1 MTQHSFALIPF
12 PDSTVPKMMITGGMT
27 RAQNLLSV
35 QYVLTGSIDEILFP
49 FPVPHPGRR
58 DELWLSTCFEFFL
71 AITDQPQYWE
81 FNLSP
86 SGEWNVFRMDAYR
99 RIGFR
104 EEDLIQDLQTEFNRD
119 MDRVRLDASVD
130 LSPIVEPETDLQAG
144 ITSVIQTR
152 DGHETFWALAHP
164 NLQADFHVRESFTL
178 VLEGTDPP

>member
-12 PDSTVPKMMITGGMT
+12 QDDHIPKILITGGIA
-27 RAQNLLSV
+27 REQNLLSI
-35 QYVLTGSIDEILFP
+35 QYVLTGALDEINFP
-49 FPVPHPGRR
+49 EPVGHPGRNG
-58 DELWLSTCFEFFL
+58 ELWLATCFEFFL
-71 AITDQPQYWE
+71 AINDQPQYWE

-104 EEDLIQDLQTEFNRD
+104 EEKLIQDLQMEFRRD
-119 MDRVRLDASVD
+119 PDRARLDASMD
-130 LSPIVEPETDLQAG
+130 LSPIIDPEMDLQAG

-164 NLQADFHVRESFTL
+164 NLQADFHVRESFNL
-178 VLEGTDPP
+178 VLEGTSPL